1 MKIQIIY
8 HLNIRYIIVMVLL
21 LKIKDVIVIYLHRKE
36 MFLKQIKLNLQ
47 LKKQQNHINLKL
59 VNYNVN

>member
-21 LKIKDVIVIYLHRKE
+21 LKMKDVIVIYLHRKE

-47 LKKQQNHINLKL
+47 LKKQQNRINLKL